1 MTGQL
6 AGLGPRVIPTG
17 VTRGRPNPLH
27 HDFPLRLRRS
37 RKAVGLSPAKLV
49 RDAGLSKNAVSR
61 LEEGTTSPRL
71 PTVEKLARVL
81 GVAPGWLA
89 YDLGEQV
96 AQGEGPLRCAE
107 LAERVREVRDALGL
121 SAREVDRRAGIAES
135 GTRYLQ
141 QGGMPTIATLEYIA
155 RALGVSPAWLA
166 FGIGPMELPRRRA
179 TSSGVDRSG
188 TPQAP

>member
-1 MTGQL
+1 MR
-6 AGLGPRVIPTG
+6 GPRMIPTG
-17 VTRGRPNPLH
+17 VTRGKPNPLY

-96 AQGEGPLRCAE
+96 AQGEGPLRCSE

-141 QGGMPTIATLEYIA
+141 QGGMPTIATLEDLA

-166 FGIGPMELPRRRA
+166 FNEGPRELPKRGA
-179 TSSGVDRSG
+179 K
-188 TPQAP
+188 PAPAGPVISP